1 MRKRRS
7 HPLQANGD
15 RNQGLR
21 MLLVRMTER
30 LVRCDTFEHA
40 IWIML
45 DDAIA
50 LLGAEY
56 ENVQRLI
63 GDQLVISAQRG
74 LLPDFL
80 KAFGALDKMMDR
92 LAAERCGS
100 ASQL

>member
-1 MRKRRS
+1 
-7 HPLQANGD
+7 
-15 RNQGLR
+15 
-21 MLLVRMTER
+21 MLLVLTER

-40 IWIML
+40 IWTML

-63 GDQLVISAQRG
+63 DQLVISAQRG